1 MYENQCQEMD
11 RDEDRTR
18 AMGPLGTRAL
28 ISRIHR
34 DIPRMN
40 ETGDMTRM
48 TLVGPHVCV
57 YVKS

>member
-28 ISRIHR
+28 IKDS
-34 DIPRMN
+34 
-40 ETGDMTRM
+40 
-48 TLVGPHVCV
+48 
-57 YVKS
+57 S